1 MEFSSEIKAD
11 SIQISTEM
19 PLYFLAIIPSEEISK
34 RIKSL
39 KLEIAEKYEAKHALK
54 LPAHITLQIP
64 FKIPETKEGKLID
77 ILESFAKNQKS
88 FPVNLKDFGRFGQKV
103 IFINIE
109 EHKEIISLHADLQ
122 GILHKNF
129 SLKKNE
135 TFSKIHPHIT
145 LATRDLHHKQFPKAW
160 ADFKK
165 RDFIDSFKVKSFSL
179 LKHDGKAWHRHRD
192 FTFNQQA
199 R

>member
-1 MEFSSEIKAD
+1 M

-19 PLYFLAIIPSEEISK
+19 PLYFLAIIPPEEISK

-64 FKIPETKEGKLID
+64 FKIPETEEGKLID
-77 ILESFAKNQKS
+77 SLKSFAEKQKS
-88 FPVNLKDFGRFGQKV
+88 FPLNLKDFGRFGQKV

-109 EHKEIISLHADLQ
+109 NHKEIINLHAELQ
-122 GILHKNF
+122 QIFMKNF
-129 SLKKNE
+129 SLKKHE

-145 LATRDLHHKQFPKAW
+145 LASRDLHHKQFPKAW
-160 ADFKK
+160 EDFKT
-165 RDFIDSFKVKSFSL
+165 REFTDSFSIENFSL
-179 LKHDGKAWHRHRD
+179 LKHDGKTWHIYQD
-192 FTFNQQA
+192 FNFNQ
-199 R
+199 